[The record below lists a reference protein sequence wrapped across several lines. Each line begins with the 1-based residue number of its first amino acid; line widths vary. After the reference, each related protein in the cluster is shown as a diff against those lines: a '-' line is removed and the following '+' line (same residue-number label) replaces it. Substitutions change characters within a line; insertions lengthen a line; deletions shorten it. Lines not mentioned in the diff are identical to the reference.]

1 MLHSLVLLILCN
13 ITISRGRLTLTTF
26 LSDRQAEET
35 TRLLC
40 DGVVGF
46 HLADGR
52 QAACHRQRQGE
63 KSKRHGSS
71 HL

>member
-1 MLHSLVLLILCN
+1 
-13 ITISRGRLTLTTF
+13 LTTF

-40 DGVVGF
+40 DGVIGF
-46 HLADGR
+46 HLTDGS

-63 KSKRHGSS
+63 KSKRHGSA